1 MVRGMAATSAR
12 ARRRWAR
19 AGALSCVL
27 ALAPARGIRAEPA
40 TGTAE
45 ATLPATGAGESR
57 GKLARLDPSPVDVA
71 GRIVSSSRGRGGP
84 VRLEIEG
91 ADGKRLPALL
101 PDDEVLDRLGLSLR
115 RGETVVL
122 RGSMFPGARP
132 ALVATAVVVDGRP
145 VPIRDARGAGPTA
158 ARAAS
163 ERPGS
168 TAAGS
173 PAAPSR

>member
-1 MVRGMAATSAR
+1 MVRGMTATSAR
-12 ARRRWAR
+12 TRRRWAR
-19 AGALSCVL
+19 AGAISCLL
-27 ALAPARGIRAEPA
+27 ALASAGGLRAEPA
-40 TGTAE
+40 TGTAA
-45 ATLPATGAGESR
+45 ATVPAAGAGEAR
-57 GKLARLDPSPVDVA
+57 GKLARLDPTPVDVA

-101 PDDEVLDRLGLSLR
+101 PEDEVLDRLGLSLR

-122 RGSMFPGARP
+122 RGSMFPGTRP
-132 ALVATAVVVDGRP
+132 ALVATAVVVDGRA
-145 VPIRDARGAGPTA
+145 VAIRDGAAAGPTA

-168 TAAGS
+168 KAAGA
-173 PAAPSR
+173 PAARSR